1 MLPALWI
8 SLAAIAATPTQPE
21 ARVIEQG
28 FEDVSPLA
36 QSTRHN
42 PKDFRRPSGFEKV
55 YEITTPDGKTAFV
68 RVDNGIAAVFSRS
81 DYTAQGDALFPP
93 NMVFHI
99 GAAKL
104 LESSSAPQQTL
115 APASNRLDLSA
126 QRSAR
131 TPAREPTPEPTRPA
145 EAEAIPGPP
154 SIVINEFYRRVRIA
168 QLLQSA
174 AEPA

>member
-1 MLPALWI
+1 MTPAIWI
-8 SLAAIAATPTQPE
+8 SLAALACASAQPE
-21 ARVIEQG
+21 ARTVEQG

-36 QSTRHN
+36 RNTRLD
-42 PKDFRRPSGFEKV
+42 PKDFRRPTDFEKV
-55 YEITTPDGKTAFV
+55 YEITTPDGKKAYV

-81 DYTAQGDALFPP
+81 EYTNKGDALFPP

-99 GAAKL
+99 GATKL
-104 LESSSAPQQTL
+104 LESSSAPKVT
-115 APASNRLDLSA
+115 PSASPNRIDHSV
-126 QRSAR
+126 QRS
-131 TPAREPTPEPTRPA
+131 TQGSAREPAQSRPTP

-154 SIVINEFYRRVRIA
+154 AIVTNEIYRRVRIA

>member
-1 MLPALWI
+1 MFPALWI
-8 SLAAIAATPTQPE
+8 SLAAFAAMPTQPE
-21 ARVIEQG
+21 ARAVEQG
-28 FEDVSPLA
+28 VEDVSPLA

-42 PKDFRRPSGFEKV
+42 PKDFRRPTDFEKV

-81 DYTAQGDALFPP
+81 DYSNQGDALFPP

-99 GAAKL
+99 GASKL
-104 LESSSAPQQTL
+104 LESSNAPQQTA
-115 APASNRLDLSA
+115 APASNRLDLSIE
-126 QRSAR
+126 RSAK
-131 TPAREPTPEPTRPA
+131 TPAREPGPEPTRPA

-154 SIVINEFYRRVRIA
+154 AIVINEFYRRIRIA

>member
-1 MLPALWI
+1 MLPAIWI
-8 SLAAIAATPTQPE
+8 TLAALAASPSQPE

-28 FEDVSPLA
+28 VEDVSPLA

-55 YEITTPDGKTAFV
+55 YS
-68 RVDNGIAAVFSRS
+68 N
-81 DYTAQGDALFPP
+81 QGDALFPP

-104 LESSSAPQQTL
+104 LESSNAPQQTA
-115 APASNRLDLSA
+115 APASNRLDHSI
-126 QRSAR
+126 QRSAQ
-131 TPAREPTPEPTRPA
+131 TPARKAAPESTRPA
-145 EAEAIPGPP
+145 EAETIPGPP